1 MAERSLVVVAMSGGV
16 DSSVAAALMVEQGYQ
31 VIGLM
36 LRLWAELGPTANRC
50 CTPDAVADARR
61 VADQLG
67 IPFYVR
73 DYRDVFK
80 KTVVDYF
87 TQSYAHGLT
96 PNPCIVCNEKVRF
109 GRLLDEALALG
120 ASHLV
125 TGHYS
130 RLRLTGER
138 DYQILKGVDR
148 SKDQSY
154 VLYRLTQEQLTHI
167 LFPVGDYVKLDIRAM
182 AKERGLPVFER
193 VDSQDLCFVSDGDYR
208 QFLARQIPDTI
219 RPGPLLDAAGQ
230 VLGQHRGL
238 PHYTV
243 GQRKGLGI
251 AAPHPH
257 YVLRLDVASNA
268 VIVGTAE
275 ELGRRQLTASQVTTI
290 SGRPLPSPLD
300 ITAQIRYQAT
310 DSPAV
315 LAFLPGQR
323 AHLRFDRPLRDITPG
338 QSVVFYQDDVLLGG
352 GVIEPEDIDHA
363 P

>member
-16 DSSVAAALMVEQGYQ
+16 DSSVAAASMVEQGYQ

-36 LRLWAELGPTANRC
+36 LRLWAEPGPTANRC

-109 GRLLDEALALG
+109 GQLLNEALALG
-120 ASHLV
+120 ASHLA
-125 TGHYS
+125 TGHYA
-130 RLRLTGER
+130 RLRQTAEG
-138 DYQILKGVDR
+138 DYQILKGIDR

-154 VLYRLTQEQLTHI
+154 VLYRLTQEQLPHI

-182 AKERGLPVFER
+182 ARERGLPVFER
-193 VDSQDLCFVSDGDYR
+193 ADSQDLCFVSDGDYR
-208 QFLARQIPDTI
+208 QFLARHLPDAV
-219 RPGPLLDAAGQ
+219 RPGPLLDTAGR

-251 AAPHPH
+251 AAPQPH
-257 YVLRLDVASNA
+257 YVLRLDVAGNA

-275 ELGRRQLTASQVTTI
+275 ELGRRQLTASQVTAI
-290 SGRPLPSPLD
+290 SGRLLPSPLD
-300 ITAQIRYQAT
+300 ITAKIRYQAT

-315 LAFLPGQR
+315 LTCLPGQR

-352 GVIEPEDIDHA
+352 GVIEPEDSDHA
-363 P
+363 T